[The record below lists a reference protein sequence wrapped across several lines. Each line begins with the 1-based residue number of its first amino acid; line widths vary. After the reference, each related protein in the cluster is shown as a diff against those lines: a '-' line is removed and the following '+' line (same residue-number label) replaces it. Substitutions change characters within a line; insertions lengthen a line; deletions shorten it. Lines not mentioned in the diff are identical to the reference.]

1 MVLII
6 LSSSINNIF
15 SISTCQKRKRFV
27 QTLQKTGGF
36 PLLKNTG
43 RTGGGG
49 EVGGEGCP
57 QLNIPKTT
65 DVSFFKPETY
75 CFLTIVPT
83 RTKSK

>member
-1 MVLII
+1 MPKTQKIC
-6 LSSSINNIF
+6 SNI
-15 SISTCQKRKRFV
+15 T
-27 QTLQKTGGF
+27 KTGGF

-49 EVGGEGCP
+49 EVGEEGCP

-65 DVSFFKPETY
+65 DLSFFKPEAY

-83 RTKSK
+83 TTESK